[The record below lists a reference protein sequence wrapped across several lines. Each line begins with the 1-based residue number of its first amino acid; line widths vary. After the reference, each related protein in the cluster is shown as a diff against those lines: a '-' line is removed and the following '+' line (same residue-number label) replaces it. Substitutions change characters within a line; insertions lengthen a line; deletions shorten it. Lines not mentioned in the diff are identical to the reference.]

1 VTPVLV
7 HRSSAAALI
16 ALILVAVPTEMNGQQ
31 PFVHGSDIRFSIR
44 TDRRA
49 YNVGDQIVIH
59 YTIKNVSNG
68 ALYVPAS
75 Q

>member
-1 VTPVLV
+1 
-7 HRSSAAALI
+7 
-16 ALILVAVPTEMNGQQ
+16 MNGQQ